1 MTFQGYNQLEQKF
14 PFHLCNTVLAGSWWL
29 EFFPPISM
37 LAGGC
42 LAWDQALEWGKGE
55 SEESGVEVWGRKM
68 VADPLDLHAFDAAN
82 LPYSN

>member
-1 MTFQGYNQLEQKF
+1 
-14 PFHLCNTVLAGSWWL
+14 
-29 EFFPPISM
+29 M